1 MFFVVDID
9 CIYDLYEKKSA
20 GKYVHVKTEQSLNI
34 VVHYWFAKFTRVH
47 IR

>member
-20 GKYVHVKTEQSLNI
+20 GKYVKTEQSLNI